1 MPSHS
6 VMVPLMPE
14 VVKFIL
20 RVFDGGSMKH
30 E

>member
-1 MPSHS
+1 MLSYS

-20 RVFDGGSMKH
+20 RVFDRGSMKH